1 MADELGSGMRN
12 TYKYTQLYSGQ
23 SPLFEEGNIFRTFI
37 PLKRIATQKVG
48 GLSVPQSVPQSVSQS
63 VPQNRNELINFIK
76 EKIKENNKITRKA
89 IAEDAGV
96 SIKTVQRAL
105 KKIDNLKYIGRG
117 NNGYWEF
124 TDERKIN

>member
-1 MADELGSGMRN
+1 MRN

-48 GLSVPQSVPQSVSQS
+48 GLSVPQSVPQ
-63 VPQNRNELINFIK
+63 NRNELIDFIK

>member
-1 MADELGSGMRN
+1 M
-12 TYKYTQLYSGQ
+12 
-23 SPLFEEGNIFRTFI
+23 
-37 PLKRIATQKVG
+37 G
-48 GLSVPQSVPQSVSQS
+48 GLRVPQSVPQSVSQS

-124 TDERKIN
+124 TEEGYIN

>member
-1 MADELGSGMRN
+1 M
-12 TYKYTQLYSGQ
+12 
-23 SPLFEEGNIFRTFI
+23 
-37 PLKRIATQKVG
+37 G
-48 GLSVPQSVPQSVSQS
+48 GLRVPQSVPQS

-124 TDERKIN
+124 TDEGKIN